1 MFSRRRV
8 AKTVRKPSTPVT
20 CQNLMPETSLHKAA
34 RDGNRHEIEA
44 LVNEGLNVNET
55 GAQGTSRLQPTRR
68 CWRRNASARVMRDSV

>member
-8 AKTVRKPSTPVT
+8 AKTKHSTGH
-20 CQNLMPETSLHKAA
+20 LSKEKMPESSLHKAA

-68 CWRRNASARVMRDSV
+68 CWR